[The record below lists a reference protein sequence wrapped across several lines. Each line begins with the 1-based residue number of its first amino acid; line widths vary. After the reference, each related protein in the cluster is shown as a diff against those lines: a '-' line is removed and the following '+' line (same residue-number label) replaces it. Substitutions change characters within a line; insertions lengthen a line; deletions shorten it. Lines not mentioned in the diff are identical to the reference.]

1 MTSAPAKNI
10 WPKSNAWKAGRRPAG
25 CTTIASKSRQY
36 RYKRAERGAR
46 RGGRP
51 YKKRQEIRRQPLG
64 PGEAVFGE
72 RQGTN
77 AFSGDAKDR
86 VAHGGEDWRE
96 DGLFHARRWN
106 VRVYEKCVGF
116 SRETCLSTP

>member
-1 MTSAPAKNI
+1 MTSAPSTNI
-10 WPKSNAWKAGRRPAG
+10 WAQSHASKARRRPAC

-36 RYKRAERGAR
+36 RYKHAERGAR

-51 YKKRQEIRRQPLG
+51 YKKRQEIRRQALG
-64 PGEAVFGE
+64 PREAVFGE

-86 VAHGGEDWRE
+86 VAHGGGGW
-96 DGLFHARRWN
+96 GGGGVAAGW
-106 VRVYEKCVGF
+106 VGVVAVW
-116 SRETCLSTP
+116 

>member
-51 YKKRQEIRRQPLG
+51 YKKRQEIRRQALG
-64 PGEAVFGE
+64 PREAVFGE
-72 RQGTN
+72 RQRTN
-77 AFSGDAKDR
+77 AFAGDAKDR
-86 VAHGGEDWRE
+86 VSPGWE
-96 DGLFHARRWN
+96 DGRGRG
-106 VRVYEKCVGF
+106 VGLGP
-116 SRETCLSTP
+116 RGQYPVAW

>member
-1 MTSAPAKNI
+1 M
-10 WPKSNAWKAGRRPAG
+10 
-25 CTTIASKSRQY
+25 
-36 RYKRAERGAR
+36 YKRAERGAR

-64 PGEAVFGE
+64 PREAVFGE

-96 DGLFHARRWN
+96 SGVAGASGGIFGFLEKGFDFRGGFVYFDRRVIVGNGFDGGG
-106 VRVYEKCVGF
+106 RVQGDF
-116 SRETCLSTP
+116 LGT

>member
-1 MTSAPAKNI
+1 MTSAPSTNI
-10 WPKSNAWKAGRRPAG
+10 WAQSHASKARRRPAC

-51 YKKRQEIRRQPLG
+51 YKKRQEIRRQALG
-64 PGEAVFGE
+64 PREAVFGE

-96 DGLFHARRWN
+96 S
-106 VRVYEKCVGF
+106 GF
-116 SRETCLSTP
+116 AEASG